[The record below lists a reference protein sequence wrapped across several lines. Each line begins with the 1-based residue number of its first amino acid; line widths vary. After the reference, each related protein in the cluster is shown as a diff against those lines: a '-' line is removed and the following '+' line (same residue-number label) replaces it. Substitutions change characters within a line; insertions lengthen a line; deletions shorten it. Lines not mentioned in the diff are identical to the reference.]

1 VHIPE
6 HPVSADSPITTH
18 NLRLIPHVPQHLLAL
33 FEGLDAFRRCSGY
46 TAAEGLTELF
56 TSGEERPEWLAR
68 LREASTPD
76 PWTFGF
82 ALFHPPSDAVIGTAG
97 FAGQPDADGI
107 VELAYGI
114 AREYRGKGYATE
126 AARALVAFAF
136 ASGSVRTVRAH
147 TLPQINPST
156 RVLTKCGFRR
166 VEDFVDPI
174 DGLVWRWELPLESAA
189 AASKP

>member
-1 VHIPE
+1 M
-6 HPVSADSPITTH
+6 SADSHITTD
-18 NLRLIPHVPQHLLAL
+18 NLRLIPYAPQHRLAL

-46 TAAEGLTELF
+46 TAAEGLAELF
-56 TSGEERPEWLAR
+56 TSGAERPEWLAR
-68 LREASTPD
+68 LREASASD

-82 ALFHPPSDAVIGTAG
+82 ALFHPARGAVIGSAG
-97 FAGQPDADGI
+97 FAGQPDADGL

-136 ASGSVRTVRAH
+136 ASGRVRTVRAH

-156 RVLTKCGFRR
+156 RVLAKCGFGR
-166 VEDFVDPI
+166 VEDFIDPI
-174 DGLVWRWELPLESAA
+174 DGLVWRWELQLESAE
-189 AASKP
+189 AASMR